1 MNYSELVRLQREFY
15 TEHITREIPF
25 RLCALDRLEEGIK
38 THEQEITE
46 ALKKDL
52 GKSPFES
59 YLSEIGLILNEIR
72 YTKRNLKE
80 WAKDKHIYTPLFLI
94 GSRSTIHYEPR
105 GIALIIAPW
114 NYPFQLCL
122 SPLIGS
128 ICAGNCSVLKPS
140 PDSPH
145 VSYILS
151 VLISECFEPEYI
163 ALING
168 SNEETGKVLQEKFD
182 YIFYTG
188 GMEYGRQVL
197 TAASRHLTP
206 VTLELG
212 GKSPCIVD
220 KDADIPKAARRIVWG
235 KLLNC
240 GQTCVAPDY
249 LLVHESVKD
258 KVTEFLKKEIIRQ
271 YSEDPRLN
279 PDYPRIINERHFNR
293 LVSMLNNGNILFGGT
308 YDKKDLY
315 ISPTLIEMGKLEEK
329 PDSPLL
335 SEEIF
340 GPVLPILSFS
350 DIDDCVEY
358 INERDKPLA
367 LYYFTSGK
375 NNARYMIQHTTSG
388 GVCINDTVSHVANN
402 RLPFGGIGNSGMGA
416 YHGRYSFET
425 FSHARSIVTTTN
437 LYNIGM
443 KFAPYN
449 KKIKWLKKL
458 M

>member
-1 MNYSELVRLQREFY
+1 M
-15 TEHITREIPF
+15 
-25 RLCALDRLEEGIK
+25 
-38 THEQEITE
+38 
-46 ALKKDL
+46 
-52 GKSPFES
+52 
-59 YLSEIGLILNEIR
+59 
-72 YTKRNLKE
+72 
-80 WAKDKHIYTPLFLI
+80 
-94 GSRSTIHYEPR
+94 
-105 GIALIIAPW
+105 
-114 NYPFQLCL
+114 
-122 SPLIGS
+122 
-128 ICAGNCSVLKPS
+128 
-140 PDSPH
+140 
-145 VSYILS
+145 
-151 VLISECFEPEYI
+151 
-163 ALING
+163 
-168 SNEETGKVLQEKFD
+168 
-182 YIFYTG
+182 
-188 GMEYGRQVL
+188 
-197 TAASRHLTP
+197 
-206 VTLELG
+206 
-212 GKSPCIVD
+212 
-220 KDADIPKAARRIVWG
+220 
-235 KLLNC
+235 
-240 GQTCVAPDY
+240 APDY